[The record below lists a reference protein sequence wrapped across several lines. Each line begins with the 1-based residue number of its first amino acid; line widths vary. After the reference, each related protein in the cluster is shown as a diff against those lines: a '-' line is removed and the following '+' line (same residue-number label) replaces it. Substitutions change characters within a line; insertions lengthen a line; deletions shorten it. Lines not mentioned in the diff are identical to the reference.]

1 MSISIELNLGS
12 ACSIIACVLT
22 KLENERCLALRIAF
36 SIWSIILELACLDLE
51 GVLIPEI
58 WINFAEKTGIDELKA
73 TTRDIPDYDVLM
85 KQRLRI
91 LDEHKLGYHEIQ
103 EVIASLSPLDGAL
116 EFVDWL
122 RERFQV
128 IILSDT
134 FYEFSQPLMR
144 QLGFPT
150 LFCHRLEINEQG
162 RVVDYKLRQ
171 KDPKKASVQ
180 AFHSLNYRVIAAG
193 DSYNDTSM
201 LSEAD
206 QGILF
211 MAPQNVI
218 DEFPQFPAVFG
229 YENLK
234 LEFIKASNRNLSL

>member
-1 MSISIELNLGS
+1 M
-12 ACSIIACVLT
+12 
-22 KLENERCLALRIAF
+22 
-36 SIWSIILELACLDLE
+36 ELACLDLE

-58 WINFAEKTGIDELKA
+58 WINFAEKTGIEELKA

-85 KQRLRI
+85 KQRLCI
-91 LDEHKLGYHEIQ
+91 LDEHKLGYQEIQ
-103 EVIASLSPLDGAL
+103 EVIESLSPLEGAV

-150 LFCHRLEINEQG
+150 LFCHRLEIDENG

-171 KDPKKASVQ
+171 KDPKRESVK

-193 DSYNDTSM
+193 DSYNDTTM

-211 MAPQNVI
+211 KAPENVI
-218 DEFPQFPAVFG
+218 AEFPQFPAVFT
-229 YENLK
+229 YEELK
-234 LEFIKASNRNLSL
+234 QEFIKASNRVLSI